1 MKIIL
6 YFFLLFFL
14 LASCSSDTGGDNKNS
29 DSGEK
34 IERKVFKIAVRYAR
48 DHLKDPGK
56 KILENGA
63 IVFSGSEMEYLV
75 DPLSIVTGQID
86 GDTTVDA
93 VITLHIFR
101 NMILT
106 AREHLIMINKG
117 GRLMIAGEVNGD
129 MKFLSIKDRIIYV
142 ETSKV
147 DPDSPYYGCEL
158 CKEVHRYQFI
168 GGEFKRTD

>member
-1 MKIIL
+1 MRIIL
-6 YFFLLFFL
+6 YFFSFFFL
-14 LASCSSDTGGDNKNS
+14 LASCLSDTGDSIRNLHSEKKFRNKVL
-29 DSGEK
+29 
-34 IERKVFKIAVRYAR
+34 RIAVRHAK
-48 DHLKDPGK
+48 DQLKDPEK
-56 KILENGA
+56 KILENGS

-86 GDTTVDA
+86 EDTTVDA

-117 GRLMIAGEVNGD
+117 GKLMIAGIVDGD
-129 MKFLSIKDRIIYV
+129 MKFLSIQDRIIYV

-158 CKEVHRYQFI
+158 CKEVHKYQFV
-168 GGEFKRTD
+168 GGEFNRID

>member
-1 MKIIL
+1 MRIIL
-6 YFFLLFFL
+6 YFFYFFLL
-14 LASCSSDTGGDNKNS
+14 LASCLSDTGNDNKDS
-29 DSGEK
+29 DGAEK
-34 IERKVFKIAVRYAR
+34 IKRKVFRIAVRYAKEQ
-48 DHLKDPGK
+48 LKDPGK

-75 DPLSIVTGQID
+75 DPLSIVIGQID
-86 GDTTVDA
+86 RDTTVDA

-117 GRLMIAGEVNGD
+117 GRLMIATVVNGD
-129 MKFLSIKDRIIYV
+129 MKLLSIKDRIIYV

-158 CKEVHRYQFI
+158 CKEVHKYQFV